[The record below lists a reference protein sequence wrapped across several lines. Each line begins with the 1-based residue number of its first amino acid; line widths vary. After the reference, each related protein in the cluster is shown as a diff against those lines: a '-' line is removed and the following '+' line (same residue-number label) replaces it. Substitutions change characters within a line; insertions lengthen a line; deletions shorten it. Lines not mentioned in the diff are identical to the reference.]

1 MAARI
6 RDIIIGDEGVLMS
19 VSRRRF
25 LESTALA
32 GAGALLGADI
42 DAKTG
47 MPTRVLGRTGAR
59 VSLLAFGCGSRFL
72 QYKDPEKAAQA
83 LNRAYENGITYYDS
97 SDDYGDGESERR
109 LGAAMKSRQGK
120 VWIATK
126 VSKRNGDLAMRLIE
140 RSLKNLGHIDLIHVH
155 SLTNDDDLAAIE
167 APDGVLK
174 VLYKLRDQK
183 VVRAIG
189 VTSHT
194 DPVVLRKAL
203 ERNDFDCTQMALN
216 AARMGN
222 ASGARPLA
230 PSVDSFENIAL
241 PVAVKKNMGVTAMKI
256 FGQEKLSNAAPAEDL
271 IRYSMSL
278 PVAAAVIGMPKLEHI
293 DRNAA
298 VAKSFKPMPAD
309 EMRRMST
316 GIAREYKASLDTF
329 FRDHID
335 C

>member
-1 MAARI
+1 
-6 RDIIIGDEGVLMS
+6 MS

-25 LESTALA
+25 LESTAFA
-32 GAGALLGADI
+32 GAGVLLGAEVDS
-42 DAKTG
+42 KTG

-72 QYKDPEKAAQA
+72 QYKDPEKAADV
-83 LNRAYENGITYYDS
+83 LNRAYESGITYYDS

-126 VSKRNGDLAMRLIE
+126 VSKRNGEEAKRLTE

-155 SLTNDDDLAAIE
+155 SLTDDDDLAAIE

-183 VVRAIG
+183 VIRAIG
-189 VTSHT
+189 ITSHT

-222 ASGARPLA
+222 ASGAHPLP

-241 PVAVKKNMGVTAMKI
+241 PVALRKKMGVTAMKI
-256 FGQEKLSNAAPAEDL
+256 FGQDKLSKAASPEEL

-278 PVAAAVIGMPKLEHI
+278 PVAATVIGMPKLDYL
-293 DRNAA
+293 DRNIA
-298 VAKSFKPMPAD
+298 VAKAFKPMPR
-309 EMRRMST
+309 EQMRRMST
-316 GIAREYKASLDTF
+316 RIAAEYKASLDDY

>member
-1 MAARI
+1 
-6 RDIIIGDEGVLMS
+6 MS

-32 GAGALLGADI
+32 SAGALLGAEVDS
-42 DAKTG
+42 KTG

-72 QYKDPEKAAQA
+72 EYKDPEKAADV
-83 LNRAYENGITYYDS
+83 LNRAYENGITYYDT

-126 VSKRNGDLAMRLIE
+126 VSKRNGDEASRIIE
-140 RSLKNLGHIDLIHVH
+140 RSLKNLGHADLIHIH
-155 SLTNDDDLAAIE
+155 SLTDDADLAAIE
-167 APDGVLK
+167 APNGVLK

-183 VVRAIG
+183 VIRAIG

-194 DPVVLRKAL
+194 DATVLRKAL

-222 ASGARPLA
+222 ASGAHPLP

-241 PVAVKKNMGVTAMKI
+241 PMALKKKMGVTAMKI
-256 FGQEKLSNAAPAEDL
+256 FAQDKLDKAAAPDEL
-271 IRYSMSL
+271 VRYSMSL
-278 PVAAAVIGMPKLEHI
+278 PVAATVIGMPKLEYL
-293 DRNAA
+293 DRNIA
-298 VAKSFKPMPAD
+298 VARAFKPMPAD
-309 EMRRMST
+309 QMRRMST
-316 GIAREYKASLDTF
+316 KIATEYKASLDDF

>member
-1 MAARI
+1 MN
-6 RDIIIGDEGVLMS
+6 
-19 VSRRRF
+19 VSRRSF
-25 LESTALA
+25 LGSAAFA
-32 GAGALLGADI
+32 GAGTLLAAEVDSH
-42 DAKTG
+42 TG

-72 QYKDPEKAAQA
+72 AYKDPEKAAQVLEHA
-83 LNRAYENGITYYDS
+83 LAQGITYYDS

-109 LGAAMKSRQGK
+109 LGAVMKPHQGK

-126 VSKRNGDLAMRLIE
+126 ISKRNGDEAMRIIE
-140 RSLKNLGHIDLIHVH
+140 RSLKNLGKPDLIHIH
-155 SLTNDDDLAAIE
+155 GLTDDADLAAIE

-183 VVRAIG
+183 VIRAIG

-194 DPVVLRKAL
+194 DAVVLRKAL

-216 AARMGN
+216 AARMGA
-222 ASGARPLA
+222 ASGARPLP

-241 PVAVKKNMGVTAMKI
+241 PMALKKKMGVTAMKI
-256 FGQEKLSNAAPAEDL
+256 FGQEKLSNAAPPEQL
-271 IRYSMSL
+271 VRYSMSL
-278 PVAAAVIGMPKLEHI
+278 PVAATVIGMPKVEYL
-293 DRNAA
+293 DRNIA
-298 VAKSFKPMPAD
+298 VAKAFKPLAPG
-309 EMRRMST
+309 EMREMST
-316 GIAREYKASLDTF
+316 KIAGEYKASLDSF